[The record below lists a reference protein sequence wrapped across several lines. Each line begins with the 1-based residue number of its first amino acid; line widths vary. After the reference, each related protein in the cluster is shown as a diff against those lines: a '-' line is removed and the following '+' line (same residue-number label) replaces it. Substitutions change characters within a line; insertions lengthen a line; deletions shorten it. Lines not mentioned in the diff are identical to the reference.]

1 MKYTD
6 SFFDTYQER
15 RGSDSTKWDSCN
27 EKFGVTSDTEM
38 IPMWIADMD
47 FRSPVE
53 VQEALVE
60 RARFG
65 SYGYTLKTDTFYD
78 TIQSWIQRR
87 YHWKVARDWI
97 VITPGVIPGLHIAVQ
112 YLTSPGDGII
122 VQPPIYY
129 PFMTSAEVN
138 DRKMVPNPLIDK
150 DGDWFIDFE
159 DLEKKAKD
167 PRNKILLFCN
177 PHNPVGRVWTPEEIE
192 RVSWI
197 CAKNDV
203 LLITDELHAD
213 LMMEGYQHN
222 AVNAV
227 CDTYMNNTITY
238 YAPSKTF
245 NLAGLQTAVAIIPD
259 PQVRAKFNHGL
270 EANRIFNVNW
280 FGARALIAAWS
291 QCDDYV
297 DALCSYLN
305 KNMDYMKSFLE
316 ERLPMLKMKKSQA
329 TYMVF
334 VDFRG
339 TGMRTEE
346 IETFI
351 TKQAHIG
358 VDMGSWFG
366 IGGAGYLR
374 FNLACPRIT
383 LEKALL
389 QLEAAL
395 KNHQ

>member
-6 SFFDTYQER
+6 AFFDDYQER
-15 RGSDSTKWDSCN
+15 RGSDSTKWDTCN
-27 EKFGVTSDTEM
+27 ERFGVDSNVEM

-53 VQEALVE
+53 VQEEMVK
-60 RARFG
+60 RAQFG
-65 SYGYTLKTDTFYD
+65 SYGYTMKKDALYD
-78 TIQSWIQRR
+78 AIISWVQRR
-87 YHWKVARDWI
+87 YHWTVEKDWI

-112 YLTSPGDGII
+112 QLTEPEDGVI

-138 DRKMVPNPLIDK
+138 DRRVVSNPLLER
-150 DGDWFIDFE
+150 DGDWYIDFD
-159 DLEKKAKD
+159 DLEMKAKD
-167 PRNKILLFCN
+167 PRNKLLLFCN
-177 PHNPVGRVWTPEEIE
+177 PHNPVGRVWTPEEIGK
-192 RVSWI
+192 VSRI
-197 CAKNDV
+197 CAENQVV
-203 LLITDELHAD
+203 LVTDELHAD
-213 LMMEGYQHN
+213 LMMQGCSHH

-227 CDTYMNNTITY
+227 CPQYRDNTITY

-259 PQVRAKFNHGL
+259 PALREHFLHGL
-270 EANRIFNVNW
+270 NANRIFNVNW
-280 FGARALIAAWS
+280 FGQSALITAWT

-297 DALCSYLN
+297 EALCRYIDA
-305 KNMDYMKSFLE
+305 NMDYMKDFIDR
-316 ERLPMLKMKKSQA
+316 RLPVLKMKKSQA

-339 TGMRTEE
+339 TGMSTEE
-346 IETFI
+346 IEAFI
-351 TKQAHIG
+351 VKKAHIG

-366 IGGAGYLR
+366 IGGAGYIR
-374 FNLACPRIT
+374 FNLACPRCT

-389 QLEAAL
+389 RLEAAL
-395 KNHQ
+395 NDR